1 MPVRIGTIPARWSDR
16 RASGYAGA
24 MTEPKDDTV
33 RSMIEQAHEEIVED
47 SDTTDEKRTRE
58 TAK

>member
-1 MPVRIGTIPARWSDR
+1 
-16 RASGYAGA
+16 
-24 MTEPKDDTV
+24 MTEPRDDTV

-58 TAK
+58 AAK